1 MLAGTFILPAFGR
14 LLWDLI
20 QRSAT
25 HLRNPDWPQEGI
37 LLGADWGLTI
47 NWSTLLLTYLG
58 LLVYYILA
66 GVALAA
72 TTSAVSALL
81 LGQPSGIIRSYAES
95 RPQWLRCL
103 WLQLVSA
110 LYAWGA
116 FLAGVIATVLFGA
129 TALASN
135 RFHSAGPLIWYALMG
150 FAFLVGAPF
159 GLWMHIRYALAVP
172 ASCLESLR
180 VNASLKRSAELSKG
194 YRKRILGGILLL
206 GGLRW
211 IVEIAL
217 DWLFHFLSRAH
228 VGSMP
233 ITATAAF
240 PLVSFMLDAL
250 LGPIY
255 GITIALIYYQ
265 IAAETTPTGAVL
277 LERG

>member
-1 MLAGTFILPAFGR
+1 VGTFILPALGH
-14 LLWDLI
+14 LLWELI

-25 HLRNPDWPQEGI
+25 HLRNPNWPQEGI
-37 LLGADWGLTI
+37 ILAADWGLTI
-47 NWSTLLLTYLG
+47 YWSALVLTYLRM
-58 LLVYYILA
+58 LVYYILA

-81 LGQPSGIIRSYAES
+81 LGLPSGIIRSYAES

-103 WLQLVSA
+103 WLPLVSA

-116 FLAGVIATVLFGA
+116 FLAGVIGAILFGA

-135 RFHSAGPLIWYALMG
+135 RFHSAGPLLWYALVG

-159 GLWMHIRYALAVP
+159 GLWMHLRYALAVP

-194 YRKRILGGILLL
+194 YRRRILAAILLL

-211 IVEIAL
+211 IVGIAL
-217 DWLFHFLSRAH
+217 DWPLHFLARAH
-228 VGSMP
+228 IGPMQM
-233 ITATAAF
+233 TAAAAVT
-240 PLVSFMLDAL
+240 LASFMLDAL
-250 LGPIY
+250 LGPAY
-255 GITIALIYYQ
+255 GITYRAD
-265 IAAETTPTGAVL
+265 L
-277 LERG
+277 L